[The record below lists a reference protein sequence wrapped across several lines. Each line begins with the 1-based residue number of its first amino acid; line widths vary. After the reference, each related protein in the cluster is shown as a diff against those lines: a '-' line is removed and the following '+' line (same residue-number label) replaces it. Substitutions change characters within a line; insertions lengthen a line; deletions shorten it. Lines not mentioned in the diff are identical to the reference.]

1 MAAGADVGIHPK
13 LPCAGGVL
21 RNPHPGT
28 MIVQF
33 GAQSARGDAV
43 EALARQKPE
52 VDQAAHASVS
62 TGIPEIIPPLERPPR
77 LILYPV
83 LDCPA
88 SMNRRLFVPLHPEA
102 RAYPDN
108 AACEPPQAPS

>member
-1 MAAGADVGIHPK
+1 MQTFEPLQFAKEVLGEMAAGADVGIHPK

-62 TGIPEIIPPLERPPR
+62 TGIPEIIPPLERPP
-77 LILYPV
+77 
-83 LDCPA
+83 A
-88 SMNRRLFVPLHPEA
+88 
-102 RAYPDN
+102 
-108 AACEPPQAPS
+108 